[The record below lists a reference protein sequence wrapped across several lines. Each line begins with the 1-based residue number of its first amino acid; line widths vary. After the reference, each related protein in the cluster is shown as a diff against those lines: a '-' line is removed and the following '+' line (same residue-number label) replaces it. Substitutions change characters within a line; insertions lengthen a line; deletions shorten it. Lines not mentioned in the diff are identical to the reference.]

1 MDPSIGPMQGVQ
13 PNPKAAPTNKG
24 KARLWLYWPVKNLA
38 SLFINFKLIIPISC
52 SEKTIIM
59 LPAIILKVSE
69 LNKKNLPINEAV
81 EPKIIKTK
89 EKPKVKKIVLTT
101 TKPLFLSTRLLN
113 DVPEIYE
120 MYPGIKG
127 KTQGDKK
134 LIIPAKN
141 AIDNVV
147 FTIYRPNP
155 LGIII

>member
-1 MDPSIGPMQGVQ
+1 
-13 PNPKAAPTNKG
+13 
-24 KARLWLYWPVKNLA
+24 
-38 SLFINFKLIIPISC
+38 
-52 SEKTIIM
+52 M

-101 TKPLFLSTRLLN
+101 TKPLFLLTRLFN

-120 MYPGIKG
+120 IYPGIKG

-147 FTIYRPNP
+147 FTIY
-155 LGIII
+155 LGSRFFQILVKF